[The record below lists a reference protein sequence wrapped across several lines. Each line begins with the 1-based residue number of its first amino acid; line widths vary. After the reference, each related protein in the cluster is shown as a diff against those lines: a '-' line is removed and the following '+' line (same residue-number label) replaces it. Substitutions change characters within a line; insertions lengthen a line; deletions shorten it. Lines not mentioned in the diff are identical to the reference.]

1 MERDGVD
8 TALTFFV
15 GDERCEEG
23 GWEEEWLALKFSAF
37 CCISSLNF
45 AVCSGEAF
53 RNCSVTAWLEVVVR
67 RSPTMAPSPMPC
79 KKVPLMDKSSSPN
92 ETIPGDASGLGRRRD
107 LYERVFEL
115 SVATRSITYF
125 CKDDTRTL
133 PLASIRIVPPNF
145 ELVVL
150 EQRNTVRLHTL

>member
-1 MERDGVD
+1 
-8 TALTFFV
+8 
-15 GDERCEEG
+15 
-23 GWEEEWLALKFSAF
+23 
-37 CCISSLNF
+37 
-45 AVCSGEAF
+45 
-53 RNCSVTAWLEVVVR
+53 
-67 RSPTMAPSPMPC
+67 MAPSPMPC

-92 ETIPGDASGLGRRRD
+92 ETIPGDASGLGRRKD

-145 ELVVL
+145 ELVCA
-150 EQRNTVRLHTL
+150 RTTKYGSPSHTLNVLPFWLDVCFFSAVLPADAVAASSADVTLGREDTHSISRSMGRECPETTFIMYH